1 MRDHMLEAIRLAAEE
16 HPHPNP
22 KVGAIVLD
30 PDGAVV
36 GRGAHLGPGSPHAEV
51 IALSVAGDR
60 ARGGTLVVTLEPC
73 SHEGRTPPC
82 TQAVIESGVARVVVG
97 VGDPDQRVAGGGLR
111 RLREAGVAV
120 ETGIAAEEA
129 YGLDP
134 GYFHHRRTGRPL
146 VTVKMAA
153 TLDGQSAAAD
163 GTSRWIT
170 GPEAREDA
178 HRLRASSDAVM
189 VGAGTLIS
197 DDPRLTVRLEGYA
210 GVQPRPVVV
219 AGHNPIPP
227 GALVFG
233 REPIVYSPVPLDL
246 PGEVVVLPGP
256 EGVDVSS
263 MIADLGKR
271 EIVDLLC
278 EGGPRLVGSMLRS
291 GMVSRIVLYLAG
303 SLAMGVGRPMIDGVF
318 AGIDGLRPVEITGV
332 VRLGPD
338 LRVDAEVR

>member
-1 MRDHMLEAIRLAAEE
+1 
-16 HPHPNP
+16 
-22 KVGAIVLD
+22 
-30 PDGAVV
+30 
-36 GRGAHLGPGSPHAEV
+36 
-51 IALSVAGDR
+51 
-60 ARGGTLVVTLEPC
+60 
-73 SHEGRTPPC
+73 
-82 TQAVIESGVARVVVG
+82 
-97 VGDPDQRVAGGGLR
+97 
-111 RLREAGVAV
+111 
-120 ETGIAAEEA
+120 
-129 YGLDP
+129 
-134 GYFHHRRTGRPL
+134 
-146 VTVKMAA
+146 
-153 TLDGQSAAAD
+153 
-163 GTSRWIT
+163 
-170 GPEAREDA
+170 
-178 HRLRASSDAVM
+178 LRASSDAVM